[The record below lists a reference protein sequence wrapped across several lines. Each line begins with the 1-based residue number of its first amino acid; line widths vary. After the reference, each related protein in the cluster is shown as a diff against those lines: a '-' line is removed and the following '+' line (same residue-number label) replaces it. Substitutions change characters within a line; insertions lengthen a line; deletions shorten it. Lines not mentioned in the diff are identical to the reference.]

1 MNTYCAEYWSLYD
14 ILDMFFANQE
24 EGIPVDPK
32 AIIRAEAAIDKH
44 KRQCK
49 ECERPDSPDSM
60 AS

>member
-1 MNTYCAEYWSLYD
+1 MNTYCPEYWILYE

-49 ECERPDSPDSM
+49 ECKRPDADV
-60 AS
+60 